1 MVVKP
6 GKDGQERP
14 VAVLC
19 SGGLDSAV
27 LLAHQTRDARVYP
40 VYVRAGLA
48 WEPREQTVL
57 SRLLAAPSFVGRVE
71 PLTRL
76 DASVRDLYA
85 PAHWAM
91 QGTPPAFDTPDSDVY
106 LVGRNVTL
114 LAKVGL
120 LCAQRQISVIALGPL
135 AGNPFPDATPAFF
148 DAMARALSLGLDHEI
163 RIVSPLGRFTKAEV
177 IRLGVELGVPFE
189 LTLSCMGPAGE
200 RHCGQCSKCR
210 ERLRAFDAAGVVDPA
225 EYATRRGQE
234 AGRRQEGVEGQR
246 VLDRSLRDRAGGP
259 VRT

>member
-27 LLAHQTRDARVYP
+27 LVAHQSRDARVHP

-57 SRLLAAPSFVGRVE
+57 SRLLAAAPFAGRVE
-71 PLTRL
+71 PLARL
-76 DASVRDLYA
+76 DAPVRDLYA
-85 PAHWAM
+85 PAHWAV
-91 QGTPPAFDTPDSDVY
+91 QGTPPAFNTPDGDVY

-120 LCAQRQISVIALGPL
+120 LCAQRRIGVIALGSL
-135 AGNPFPDATPAFF
+135 TGNPFPDATPAFF

-163 RIVSPLGRFTKAEV
+163 RIVSPFGRFTKAAV

-189 LTLSCMGPAGE
+189 LTLSCMGPADE
-200 RHCGQCSKCR
+200 RHCGRCSKCR
-210 ERLRAFDAAGVVDPA
+210 ERLQAFDAAGVVDPA
-225 EYATRRGQE
+225 EYAQHGYPEETGD
-234 AGRRQEGVEGQR
+234 RRQET
-246 VLDRSLRDRAGGP
+246 GGN
-259 VRT
+259 

>member
-6 GKDGQERP
+6 RKEGQERP

-27 LLAHQTRDARVYP
+27 LVAHKARDARVHP

-48 WEPREQTVL
+48 WEPPEEIAL
-57 SRLLAAPSFVGRVE
+57 SRLLAAPPLAGRLE
-71 PLTRL
+71 PL
-76 DASVRDLYA
+76 ASLEATVRDLYA
-85 PAHWAM
+85 PTHWAV
-91 QGTPPAFDTPDSDVY
+91 QGTPPAFDTPDSDVF

-120 LCAQRQISVIALGPL
+120 FCAQRRIGVIALGPL

-148 DAMARALSLGLDHEI
+148 DAMARALSLGLGHEL
-163 RIVSPLGRFTKAEV
+163 RIVSPFGRFTKPEV
-177 IRLGVELGVPFE
+177 IRLGVDLGVPFE
-189 LTLSCMGPAGE
+189 LTLSCMGPADD

-210 ERLRAFDAAGVVDPA
+210 ERLQAFDAAGVADPA
-225 EYATRRGQE
+225 EYAQHGHPETSHVGSQTSE
-234 AGRRQEGVEGQR
+234 DG
-246 VLDRSLRDRAGGP
+246 
-259 VRT
+259 